1 MFKATIRSA
10 AQDAVRISG
19 EVSPYN
25 VQLLRDHAVRRGP
38 GTRVELW
45 AASTLHSTLLRAL
58 RDLDRRG
65 VVVVLEKP

>member
-25 VQLLRDHAVRRGP
+25 VQLLRDHAARRGP
-38 GTRVELW
+38 GTRLELR

-58 RDLDRRG
+58 RDLDRHG